1 MPTNLLKSAWT
12 PGLLP
17 HPATAPPAPLTV
29 TVTAFRPHRMA
40 DLPGIHGAARA
51 LAARWTELE
60 GAYGMWLWALPL
72 SRRVGSVAVWRDEA
86 ALRDFIGWPPHVEI
100 MRTYRGRGALT
111 TTAWRSETYDPEDIW
126 TRARTFL
133 EHPRREP
140 KSEDLGRPDDP
151 QETP

>member
-12 PGLLP
+12 PGPLP
-17 HPATAPPAPLTV
+17 HPATAPPEPLTV
-29 TVTAFRPHRMA
+29 TVTAFRPHRIT

-51 LAARWTELE
+51 LAARWNELE

-86 ALRDFIGWPPHVEI
+86 ALRDFIGWPPHAEI

-111 TTAWRSETYDPEDIW
+111 TTAWRSERYDREDIW

-133 EHPRREP
+133 ERPQCEP
-140 KSEDLGRPDDP
+140 KPEGPGRPNDP
-151 QETP
+151 KETP